1 MPGLRFL
8 WQWAAE
14 KRYNS
19 KVPGKTRNMTLLG
32 AILWQAQPAGGA
44 GLSGLLVPFLL
55 MLGIMYFIVF
65 LPQQRFKKKQQA
77 MLDALKNGDKV
88 ITNSGIYG
96 SVAGIDGNTL
106 ILKIADQVKIRIARS
121 AIAQVESSE
130 DAK

>member
-1 MPGLRFL
+1 
-8 WQWAAE
+8 
-14 KRYNS
+14 
-19 KVPGKTRNMTLLG
+19 MTLLG
-32 AILWQAQPAGGA
+32 AILWQAQASGPA